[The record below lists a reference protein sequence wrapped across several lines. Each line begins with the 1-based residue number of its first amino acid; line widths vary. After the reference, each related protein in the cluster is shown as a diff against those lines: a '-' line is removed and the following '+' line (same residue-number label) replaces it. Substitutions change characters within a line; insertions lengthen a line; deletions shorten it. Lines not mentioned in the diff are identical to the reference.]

1 MELTL
6 QSPLHTL
13 HGVGEA
19 RAAAFARLGL
29 CDIRDLLLFF
39 PRAYENRGDVR
50 AVAET
55 QDGSSVRSYC
65 KSTRRRP
72 RGARA
77 PG

>member
-39 PRAYENRGDVR
+39 P
-50 AVAET
+50 
-55 QDGSSVRSYC
+55 
-65 KSTRRRP
+65 
-72 RGARA
+72 ARL
-77 PG
+77 